1 MKERIRMLRK
11 ELGLTR
17 EEFAQQLGFKSRGK
31 IDNLELG
38 RTEPDEAFL
47 KLICNTFHVNYQW
60 LINGNGDM
68 FAPLERSQIITDFVG
83 DLIKEEDSFKTRLIE
98 ALAKLD
104 DTEWEVLEK
113 LAESLSHKKG

>member
-47 KLICNTFHVNYQW
+47 KLICNTFQVNYQW

>member
-83 DLIKEEDSFKTRLIE
+83 DLIKEEDSFRTRLIE